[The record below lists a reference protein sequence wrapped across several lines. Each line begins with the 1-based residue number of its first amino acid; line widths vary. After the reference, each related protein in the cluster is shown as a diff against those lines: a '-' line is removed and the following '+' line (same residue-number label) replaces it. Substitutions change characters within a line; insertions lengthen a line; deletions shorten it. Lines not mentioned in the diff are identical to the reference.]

1 VLNGIHLTLLIGP
14 GVPVPAPEPVTD
26 ALTSVTV
33 TNGQAGSGFQLTFA
47 VSKLSPLQT
56 ILLPAG
62 YFDPISTRVI
72 IIVTAGGV
80 PNVLM
85 DGIVTRQE
93 VAPSNDPGKSTL
105 TITGEDLSV
114 LMDVVEMP
122 FMRYPNM
129 TDDTI
134 VTTILA
140 RYAEFGIQPAVT
152 PPIFTNAPVM
162 TENIP
167 TQTGTDLQYMKLLA
181 SRNSYVFFVS
191 PGPTVGNSIGYWGPD
206 FTIPVPQP
214 ALNVNMDAET
224 NVQSIS
230 FSLDGLAKKIVVLTV
245 YDPETDRIPIPIP
258 VPNLSILRPP
268 LGARLTPPAKIEFP
282 DYLSGL
288 TATEAI
294 ARALGIVFSASDAI
308 TGSGQLDV
316 LRYGGILQARQ
327 VVGVRGAG
335 PAYDGLYYVQSVTH
349 DIKRGQYK
357 QSFSLSRDGLIS
369 LTPVV
374 PA

>member
-1 VLNGIHLTLLIGP
+1 
-14 GVPVPAPEPVTD
+14 
-26 ALTSVTV
+26 
-33 TNGQAGSGFQLTFA
+33 
-47 VSKLSPLQT
+47 
-56 ILLPAG
+56 
-62 YFDPISTRVI
+62 
-72 IIVTAGGV
+72 
-80 PNVLM
+80 
-85 DGIVTRQE
+85 
-93 VAPSNDPGKSTL
+93 
-105 TITGEDLSV
+105 
-114 LMDVVEMP
+114 
-122 FMRYPNM
+122 MRYPNM

>member
-1 VLNGIHLTLLIGP
+1 
-14 GVPVPAPEPVTD
+14 
-26 ALTSVTV
+26 
-33 TNGQAGSGFQLTFA
+33 
-47 VSKLSPLQT
+47 
-56 ILLPAG
+56 
-62 YFDPISTRVI
+62 
-72 IIVTAGGV
+72 
-80 PNVLM
+80 
-85 DGIVTRQE
+85 
-93 VAPSNDPGKSTL
+93 
-105 TITGEDLSV
+105 
-114 LMDVVEMP
+114 
-122 FMRYPNM
+122 
-129 TDDTI
+129 
-134 VTTILA
+134 
-140 RYAEFGIQPAVT
+140 
-152 PPIFTNAPVM
+152 
-162 TENIP
+162 
-167 TQTGTDLQYMKLLA
+167 
-181 SRNSYVFFVS
+181 
-191 PGPTVGNSIGYWGPD
+191 VGNSIGYWGPD